1 MKSEWT
7 ISTLKEHYDELRD
20 LDRRLYDA
28 VRKNYE
34 DHFDQL
40 NENAKRTIEERSH
53 FVSYEAFDPFREI
66 VVKYMAT
73 QEGTSRGSRLTM
85 GKIYAAIGAVGA
97 VLGII
102 VLFAN
107 GKL

>member
-1 MKSEWT
+1 MAWEVKE
-7 ISTLKEHYDELRD
+7 LKEHYDELRE
-20 LDRRLYDA
+20 LDRRLYNA

-53 FVSYEAFDPFREI
+53 FVSYEAFEPFKEL

-73 QEGTSRGSRLTM
+73 QEGSSQGSRLTM
-85 GKIYAAIGAVGA
+85 GKIYAAIGAVG
-97 VLGII
+97 VILGVI

-107 GKL
+107 GKI